1 MSGFHAAT
9 DSDFTSSF
17 HGLGKTKGL
26 NLLRKN
32 DLFSDAF
39 ILIGEEANLNER
51 TVKVINRFI
60 FEFYGKQYTTELN
73 HARYQIFFKKENYLI
88 LSEYRHLG
96 IVLCFTLTHY
106 SPVLLFYTPWKHDVF
121 RGHRKVTPDCNG
133 LNMQIMWHVFGNK
146 PLFVILRSWIQHT
159 TASKISNSLVHYK
172 TGSRCNVGNDFLR
185 M

>member
-51 TVKVINRFI
+51 TIKVIDRFI

-73 HARYQIFFKKENYLI
+73 HARYQIFCEKRKSPDPEQIPPSRDSFML
-88 LSEYRHLG
+88 HL
-96 IVLCFTLTHY
+96 
-106 SPVLLFYTPWKHDVF
+106 
-121 RGHRKVTPDCNG
+121 
-133 LNMQIMWHVFGNK
+133 
-146 PLFVILRSWIQHT
+146 
-159 TASKISNSLVHYK
+159 NSLQPGVA
-172 TGSRCNVGNDFLR
+172 FLYPLK

>member
-51 TVKVINRFI
+51 TIKVIDLYLNLWKTI
-60 FEFYGKQYTTELN
+60 HYGIKSCPLSD
-73 HARYQIFFKKENYLI
+73 I
-88 LSEYRHLG
+88 L
-96 IVLCFTLTHY
+96 
-106 SPVLLFYTPWKHDVF
+106 
-121 RGHRKVTPDCNG
+121 
-133 LNMQIMWHVFGNK
+133 
-146 PLFVILRSWIQHT
+146 
-159 TASKISNSLVHYK
+159 
-172 TGSRCNVGNDFLR
+172 
-185 M
+185 